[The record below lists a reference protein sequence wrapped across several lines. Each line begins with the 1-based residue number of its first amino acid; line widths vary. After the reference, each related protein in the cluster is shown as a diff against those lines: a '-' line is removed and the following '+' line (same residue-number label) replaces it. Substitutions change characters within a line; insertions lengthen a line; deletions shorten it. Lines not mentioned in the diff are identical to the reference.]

1 MLKTIAT
8 LIKKSA
14 LRARIAKCAR
24 KKKNCQ
30 QQVWVSRP
38 AHIHRP
44 GAVASPEQDKATGSS
59 DNPDRRGNDAG
70 AARST
75 TIPSFIPRQRRRRTE
90 NNNS

>member
-24 KKKNCQ
+24 RKKNCQ
-30 QQVWVSRP
+30 EQVWVSRP
-38 AHIHRP
+38 AHIPRP
-44 GAVASPEQDKATGSS
+44 AALTSPEQDNATS
-59 DNPDRRGNDAG
+59 NAEKPDRRGKDPG

-75 TIPSFIPRQRRRRTE
+75 TVRSFVPRQRRRKTE
-90 NNNS
+90 NNNL